1 MRYTVKDM
9 IITSCDNAK
18 VAEVTKLYDK
28 KYRRS
33 YGKYVIEGERLVND
47 AVKYG
52 AEITSVFVRESAA
65 DSFDYDNQIAVSD
78 KVFAKMC
85 DTVSS
90 QGVLAVALKP
100 SKRRIERQGSCLIL
114 DGLQDPGN
122 VGTLLRTAAACGFT
136 DVYAV
141 NCVDVYSPKVL
152 RSAMSAHFCLNLHE
166 SVSLAEVFESL
177 DGTEII
183 ACDMS
188 GENAFVHKYGE
199 KVALVLGNEGNGLSE
214 YSKTNANSVVSLP
227 MANDFESLNVAV
239 AGSVIMYQV
248 FSQSLK

>member
-1 MRYTVKDM
+1 MRYAVEIM
-9 IITSCDNAK
+9 IITSTDNAK

-28 KYRRS
+28 KYRKA

-47 AVKYG
+47 AIKYG
-52 AEITSVFVRESAA
+52 AQVTSVFVRESAA
-65 DSFDYDNQIAVSD
+65 GIYNYVNQTVVAD
-78 KVFAKMC
+78 KVFVKMC

-90 QGVLAVALKP
+90 QGVLAVASKP
-100 SKRRIERQGSCLIL
+100 IENRSANGGNCLIL

-122 VGTLLRTAAACGFT
+122 VGTLLRSAAACAFT

-141 NCVDVYSPKVL
+141 NCADVYSPKVL

-166 SVSLAEVFESL
+166 SDNLAEVFSIL
-177 DGTEII
+177 DGLEII
-183 ACDMS
+183 ACDIR
-188 GENAFVHKYGE
+188 GINAFERKYE
-199 KVALVLGNEGNGLSE
+199 KKLALVLGNEGNGLSE
-214 YSKTNANSVVSLP
+214 YSKNNADSAVSLP
-227 MANDFESLNVAV
+227 MANNFESLNVAV